1 MGKILRGYVFRLYPT
16 KEQTILIEKS
26 IGCSR
31 FIYNYFLGIS
41 KEEKIN
47 ACNYIKKLPEL
58 IDKYLWLKEVDSC
71 LLRCSI
77 FNLDN
82 AYQKYFK
89 EKKGLPKFK
98 SKTRSRQSYRTNNIT
113 SNYKGK
119 TYNSI
124 ELDLNKKI
132 IKLPKLKEVAIK
144 GYRDLKQIKGKI
156 INATVYKEANKYYV
170 SVCVEEY
177 INQPIITPNT
187 IIGLDLGIKNLII
200 TSDGKVYDN
209 QRYIQKYEK
218 KIKGLQKWLSRSQK
232 GSKNREKIK
241 LKLARVYQKL
251 RNARKYLIHQI
262 SKEITEENDI
272 IVAEKLKIN
281 QMVKNSH
288 LSKQIYDA
296 SWQELIRCIS
306 YKSKWKNKKFYQID
320 ASYPS
325 SQICSHCGYKNKEL
339 KNLKIRE
346 WECPKCQNKNER
358 DLNAS
363 INIMNEGLKQYMDE
377 LQFN

>member
-1 MGKILRGYVFRLYPT
+1 MEKILKGYVFRLYPT
-16 KEQTILIEKS
+16 KEQLILIEKS

-31 FIYNYFLGIS
+31 FIYNYFLNIS

-47 ACNYIKKLPEL
+47 AYNYIKKLPEL
-58 IDKYLWLKEVDSC
+58 INEYIWLKEVDSC
-71 LLRCSI
+71 LLRTSI

-89 EKKGLPKFK
+89 ETKGLPKFK

-113 SNYKGK
+113 RSYKGK

-132 IKLPKLKEVAIK
+132 IKLPKLKEVSIK
-144 GYRDLKQIKGKI
+144 GYRNLKQINGKI
-156 INATVYKEANKYYV
+156 INATIYKEVNRYYV
-170 SVCVEEY
+170 SICVEEY
-177 INQPIITPNT
+177 IIPPIVIPKT
-187 IIGLDLGIKNLII
+187 IIGIDLGIKNLVI
-200 TSDGKVYDN
+200 TSDGKVYNN
-209 QRYIQKYEK
+209 QKYITKYEK

-241 LKLARVYQKL
+241 LKLTRVYQKL
-251 RNARKYLIHQI
+251 KNARKYLIHQI

-272 IVAEKLKIN
+272 IVAEKLKIS

-288 LSKQIYDA
+288 FSKQIYDA

-320 ASYPS
+320 TSYPS

-339 KNLKIRE
+339 KNLNIRN
-346 WECPKCQNKNER
+346 WECPKCQSENER
-358 DLNAS
+358 DINAS
-363 INIMNEGLKQYMDE
+363 INIMNEGLRKYMDE

>member
-26 IGCSR
+26 IGCAR

-47 ACNYIKKLPEL
+47 AYNYIKKLPEL

-144 GYRDLKQIKGKI
+144 GYRNLKQIKGKI
-156 INATVYKEANKYYV
+156 INATVYKEVNKYYV

-209 QRYIQKYEK
+209 QKYIQKYEK

-232 GSKNREKIK
+232 GSKNREKIR
-241 LKLARVYQKL
+241 LKLVRVYQKL

-272 IVAEKLKIN
+272 IVAIKI
-281 QMVKNSH
+281 KN
-288 LSKQIYDA
+288 
-296 SWQELIRCIS
+296 
-306 YKSKWKNKKFYQID
+306 
-320 ASYPS
+320 
-325 SQICSHCGYKNKEL
+325 
-339 KNLKIRE
+339 
-346 WECPKCQNKNER
+346 
-358 DLNAS
+358 
-363 INIMNEGLKQYMDE
+363 
-377 LQFN
+377 